1 MHRRVGGQV
10 QLDVEGKDEVEVE
23 LEVGSKSRV

>member
-1 MHRRVGGQV
+1 MQRGVGGQM
-10 QLDVEGKDEVEVE
+10 QLDVEGKVEVEVE